1 MLRQA
6 AIFRRHAAPGAGGK
20 RGDSEISAKPTTIPG
35 VLVAA
40 ASRYPN
46 KIAIENED
54 GSKLTFTELLAACRK
69 AAAAFLA
76 YGLKPGERI
85 AIWAPN
91 STEWI
96 VATVGAQMVG
106 GVLVP
111 LNTRLKGREAAY
123 ILNRC
128 GARLLFTVR
137 GFLGTDY
144 PALLAGESLPRL
156 ERTVLFAGAKAPAE
170 SWASFL
176 ELGNDISDGAVDRA
190 LATIKGGD
198 ICDILFTSG
207 TTGRPKGAM
216 CSHDQTVECFRIWT
230 SSVGITDADRYLI
243 VNPFFHSFGYKA
255 GWLGCLITG
264 CTMLPHAVFDAEAVI
279 ARIPRDRI
287 SVIPGPPTLYQSML
301 TSEARKTADFS
312 SLRLAVTGAAAVPR
326 ILVERMHD
334 ELGFDAVLT
343 AYGLTESCG
352 VVSVCSRGDSPERV
366 SQTSGRPM
374 PGVEVRCVDK
384 DGHEVPTGEPGELL
398 VRGFNVMKGYL
409 DDPEATAEA
418 IDKDGW
424 LRTGDIAILDAE
436 GYIRIT
442 DRAKDMFIVGGFNCY
457 PAEIEGLLVEHPA
470 VAQVAVVGI
479 PDERMGEVGKAF
491 VVLRPGA
498 SATEN
503 ELIRWAREN
512 MANYKVPRFVEF
524 VKELPTT
531 ASGKVQ
537 RFALKT

>member
-1 MLRQA
+1 MR
-6 AIFRRHAAPGAGGK
+6 AGEK
-20 RGDSEISAKPTTIPG
+20 RGDSEITAKPTTIPA
-35 VLVAA
+35 VLAA
-40 ASRYPN
+40 AAARLPN
-46 KIAIENED
+46 KIAIEDED
-54 GSKLTFTELLAACRK
+54 GGKLTFSELLAACRR

-76 YGLKPGERI
+76 YGLKHGERI

-144 PALLAGESLPRL
+144 PALLEGEGLPKL
-156 ERTVLFAGAKAPAE
+156 ERTVLFAGAKSGDE
-170 SWASFL
+170 TWATFL
-176 ELGNDISDGAVDRA
+176 ALGKDISDNAVDKA
-190 LATIKGGD
+190 ISTVSGSD

-207 TTGRPKGAM
+207 TTGKPKGAM

-230 SSVGITDADRYLI
+230 SSVGITDDDRYLI

-264 CTMLPHAVFDAEAVI
+264 CTMLPHAVFDADAVI

-366 SQTSGRPM
+366 SQTSGKAM

-384 DGHEVPTGEPGELL
+384 DGHDVPTGEPGELL

-424 LRTGDIAILDAE
+424 LKTGDIAILDAE

-457 PAEIEGLLVEHPA
+457 PAEIEGLLVEHAA
-470 VAQVAVVGI
+470 VAQVAVVGV

-491 VVLRPGA
+491 VVLRPEA
-498 SATEN
+498 KLTES
-503 ELIRWAREN
+503 ELISWSRGA
-512 MANYKVPRFVEF
+512 MANYKVPRSVEF
-524 VKELPTT
+524 VAALPTT